1 MDVYTRDT
9 IGLKQSTTM
18 MRDTTLEF

>member
-1 MDVYTRDT
+1 MDVYTRDK